1 MSELV
6 QVAPEALPQ
15 WAPQSFA
22 QELSGQSFD
31 AERALYHSDSLKVSG
46 CHFGGPVDGESA
58 LKESSNF
65 LVEDS
70 TFAMRY
76 VMWHDRNFIMR
87 GCTFNEETRA
97 PLWYDEH
104 GLIENCQLHS
114 VKNIRECHDIIL
126 RGCDIDSE
134 EFGWKSSDIVMTDC
148 RLNSV
153 YAFLEAKNLTLKKVT
168 ATGKY
173 AFQYVENALIEDSS
187 IETKDLLWHAKN
199 VTVKNCTI
207 NTEYFAW
214 YSDGLT
220 LINCHIKSLQPLCY
234 CKNLKLIDCTMEHA
248 DRAFE
253 YSDITATIK
262 GHVDSIKNPLSGSI
276 RCDSLGELITSE
288 PVRPCHCEVYVAG
301 SKLL

>member
-6 QVAPEALPQ
+6 QVAPETLPQ

-104 GLIENCQLHS
+104 GLIEHCQLHS

-173 AFQYVENALIEDSS
+173 AFQYVENHRVLCVVLRRPDPDQLPHQEPAASV
-187 IETKDLLWHAKN
+187 LL
-199 VTVKNCTI
+199 
-207 NTEYFAW
+207 
-214 YSDGLT
+214 
-220 LINCHIKSLQPLCY
+220 Q
-234 CKNLKLIDCTMEHA
+234 
-248 DRAFE
+248 
-253 YSDITATIK
+253 
-262 GHVDSIKNPLSGSI
+262 
-276 RCDSLGELITSE
+276 E
-288 PVRPCHCEVYVAG
+288 PKAHRLHHGACRPR
-301 SKLL
+301 L